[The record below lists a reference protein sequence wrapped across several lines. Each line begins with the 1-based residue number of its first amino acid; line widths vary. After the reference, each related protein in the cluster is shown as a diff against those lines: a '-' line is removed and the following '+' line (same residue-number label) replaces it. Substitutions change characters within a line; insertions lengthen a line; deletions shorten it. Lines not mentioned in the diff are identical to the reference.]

1 MKLSNY
7 IDSVS
12 MEIDEIDYG
21 TTEPN
26 ENFQDIVISHKS
38 VVRKI
43 SKNYTLTDLY
53 KMSNFDTTYPMD
65 LSCRKTF
72 LKDKAILKES
82 IN

>member
-21 TTEPN
+21 TTESN
-26 ENFQDIVISHKS
+26 ENFQYIAISHKS

-43 SKNYTLTDLY
+43 SKI
-53 KMSNFDTTYPMD
+53 
-65 LSCRKTF
+65 
-72 LKDKAILKES
+72 ILKES
-82 IN
+82 TN